1 MRAAA
6 LAASSALAA
15 KSGIVVA
22 MPAAVRTRL
31 DSISESAL
39 RPAATAVAITWSIVC
54 WSTSVAYSKGV
65 SYLKRN
71 SAMPAS
77 KSNHRRVFVTRPV
90 ADIALR
96 RLAEHA
102 RVDLWDD
109 DAPPPHDELVVHLR
123 DCDAVLSMISDRLD
137 ARTIAAAPR
146 LVAIS
151 NLAVGVDNIDL
162 TAATKASVA
171 VGHTPG
177 VLSETTADLAFALML
192 AAARRVAEGDRFVRA
207 GRWRMWTPRLMLGR
221 DVWGATLGVIGW
233 GAIGQAVA
241 RRAAGFGMRVLYAAH
256 NSTSSASAVSKS
268 AVTAKAKAH
277 AFTQGQLAS
286 ARATTLRDAECVELG
301 QLLAT
306 ADFISINVPLTTQTR
321 RMIGA
326 RELAAMKRGAIL
338 VNTARGPVVDQAAL
352 SEALRS
358 GHLGGAGLDVTESEP
373 IEADD
378 PLLKLPNVVITP
390 HIGSASHAT
399 RHRMAELAVDNILD
413 VFAGR
418 LPRHCANPAV
428 KIGARRRRAPTGIAR
443 RK

>member
-1 MRAAA
+1 M
-6 LAASSALAA
+6 
-15 KSGIVVA
+15 
-22 MPAAVRTRL
+22 
-31 DSISESAL
+31 
-39 RPAATAVAITWSIVC
+39 
-54 WSTSVAYSKGV
+54 
-65 SYLKRN
+65 KRN
-71 SAMPAS
+71 SAMPPS

-109 DAPPPHDELVVHLR
+109 DAPPPHEELVVHLR

-137 ARTIAAAPR
+137 ARTIAGARR

-162 TAATKASVA
+162 VAATRASVA

-192 AAARRVAEGDRFVRA
+192 AAARRVAEGDRFIRA

-233 GAIGQAVA
+233 GAIGQAIA

-256 NSTSSASAVSKS
+256 NSASSATASSKS
-268 AVTAKAKAH
+268 TTTTKAKAR
-277 AFTQGQLAS
+277 ALTQERS
-286 ARATTLRDAECVELG
+286 APATTVVGAACVELG

-306 ADFISINVPLTTQTR
+306 ADFISINVPLTPQTR
-321 RMIGA
+321 GLIGA
-326 RELAAMKRGAIL
+326 RELSTMKRGAIL

-352 SEALRS
+352 SDALRS
-358 GHLGGAGLDVTESEP
+358 GHLGGAGLDVTETEP
-373 IEADD
+373 IDADD
-378 PLLKLPNVVITP
+378 PLLKLANVVITP

-428 KIGARRRRAPTGIAR
+428 KIGRPR
-443 RK
+443 RKAPAGAAKRK

>member
-1 MRAAA
+1 M
-6 LAASSALAA
+6 S
-15 KSGIVVA
+15 
-22 MPAAVRTRL
+22 P
-31 DSISESAL
+31 
-39 RPAATAVAITWSIVC
+39 
-54 WSTSVAYSKGV
+54 
-65 SYLKRN
+65 
-71 SAMPAS
+71 S

-109 DAPPPHDELVVHLR
+109 DAPPPHEELVVHLR
-123 DCDAVLSMISDRLD
+123 DCDAVLSMISDRFD
-137 ARTIAAAPR
+137 AGTIAAASR

-162 TAATKASVA
+162 AAATRASIA

-256 NSTSSASAVSKS
+256 NSASSSAASSKS
-268 AVTAKAKAH
+268 TTTAKAKAGVL
-277 AFTQGQLAS
+277 TQGRPAS
-286 ARATTLRDAECVELG
+286 ARAAAMGGAECVELG

-306 ADFISINVPLTTQTR
+306 ADFISINVPLTPQTR

-326 RELAAMKRGAIL
+326 RELAAMKRGAVL

-352 SEALRS
+352 IEALRS
-358 GHLGGAGLDVTESEP
+358 GHLGGAGLDVTETEP
-373 IEADD
+373 IDPDD

-428 KIGARRRRAPTGIAR
+428 KIGTPRRKPTGGAAR

>member
-1 MRAAA
+1 
-6 LAASSALAA
+6 
-15 KSGIVVA
+15 
-22 MPAAVRTRL
+22 MP
-31 DSISESAL
+31 
-39 RPAATAVAITWSIVC
+39 P
-54 WSTSVAYSKGV
+54 
-65 SYLKRN
+65 
-71 SAMPAS
+71 S

-137 ARTIAAAPR
+137 ARTIAGARR

-162 TAATKASVA
+162 AAATKASVA

-256 NSTSSASAVSKS
+256 NSANSATASSKSTTTTKAKARALTQERSASA
-268 AVTAKAKAH
+268 
-277 AFTQGQLAS
+277 
-286 ARATTLRDAECVELG
+286 TTVVGAACVELG

-306 ADFISINVPLTTQTR
+306 ADFISINVPLTPHTR
-321 RMIGA
+321 GMIGA

-352 SEALRS
+352 SDALRS
-358 GHLGGAGLDVTESEP
+358 GHLGGAGLDVTETEP
-373 IEADD
+373 IDADD
-378 PLLKLPNVVITP
+378 PLLKLANVVITP

-428 KIGARRRRAPTGIAR
+428 KIGTPR
-443 RK
+443 RKASAATAKRKR

>member
-1 MRAAA
+1 M
-6 LAASSALAA
+6 
-15 KSGIVVA
+15 
-22 MPAAVRTRL
+22 
-31 DSISESAL
+31 
-39 RPAATAVAITWSIVC
+39 
-54 WSTSVAYSKGV
+54 
-65 SYLKRN
+65 KRN
-71 SAMPAS
+71 SAMPS
-77 KSNHRRVFVTRPV
+77 PKSNHRRVFVTRPV

-109 DAPPPHDELVVHLR
+109 DAPPPHEELVVHLR

-137 ARTIAAAPR
+137 ARTIAGARR

-162 TAATKASVA
+162 VAATRASVA

-256 NSTSSASAVSKS
+256 NSGNSATASSKS
-268 AVTAKAKAH
+268 TTTTKAKAR
-277 AFTQGQLAS
+277 ALMQRPS
-286 ARATTLRDAECVELG
+286 APGRETAVSGAECVEIG

-306 ADFISINVPLTTQTR
+306 ADFISINVPLAPHTR
-321 RMIGA
+321 GMIGA

-352 SEALRS
+352 SDALRS
-358 GHLGGAGLDVTESEP
+358 GHLGGAGLDVTETEP
-373 IEADD
+373 IDADD
-378 PLLKLPNVVITP
+378 PLLKLANVVITP

-428 KIGARRRRAPTGIAR
+428 KIGTPR
-443 RK
+443 RKAPAGTAKRK

>member
-1 MRAAA
+1 
-6 LAASSALAA
+6 
-15 KSGIVVA
+15 
-22 MPAAVRTRL
+22 
-31 DSISESAL
+31 
-39 RPAATAVAITWSIVC
+39 
-54 WSTSVAYSKGV
+54 
-65 SYLKRN
+65 
-71 SAMPAS
+71 MPAS

-286 ARATTLRDAECVELG
+286 ARATTLGGAECVELG

-321 RMIGA
+321 RMIGP

>member
-1 MRAAA
+1 
-6 LAASSALAA
+6 
-15 KSGIVVA
+15 
-22 MPAAVRTRL
+22 MP
-31 DSISESAL
+31 
-39 RPAATAVAITWSIVC
+39 P
-54 WSTSVAYSKGV
+54 
-65 SYLKRN
+65 
-71 SAMPAS
+71 S

-109 DAPPPHDELVVHLR
+109 DAPPPHEELVVHLR

-137 ARTIAAAPR
+137 ARTIAGARR

-162 TAATKASVA
+162 VAATRASVA

-192 AAARRVAEGDRFVRA
+192 AAARRVAEGDRFIRA

-233 GAIGQAVA
+233 GAIGQAIA

-256 NSTSSASAVSKS
+256 NSASSATASSKS
-268 AVTAKAKAH
+268 TTTTKAKAR
-277 AFTQGQLAS
+277 ALTQERS
-286 ARATTLRDAECVELG
+286 APATTVVGAACVELG

-306 ADFISINVPLTTQTR
+306 ADFISINVPLTPQTR
-321 RMIGA
+321 GLIGA
-326 RELAAMKRGAIL
+326 RELSTMKRGAIL

-352 SEALRS
+352 SDALRS
-358 GHLGGAGLDVTESEP
+358 GHLGGAGLDVTETEP
-373 IEADD
+373 IDADD
-378 PLLKLPNVVITP
+378 PLLKLANVVITP

-428 KIGARRRRAPTGIAR
+428 KIGRPR
-443 RK
+443 RKAPAGAAKRK